1 MRPTLLREPVTETK
15 VSGGSEEADSVGCD
29 VNCPPLGAL
38 PVAPCEAAGAGLV
51 NSLIK
56 CSVVPKPHCNESSGN
71 NAGSVGFLG
80 RFGLLD
86 CRFARWENR

>member
-1 MRPTLLREPVTETK
+1 MRPTLVREPVAETK
-15 VSGGSEEADSVGCD
+15 VSGGSKEADRVGCG
-29 VNCPPLGAL
+29 VNRPPFSAL
-38 PVAPCEAAGAGLV
+38 PLAPCEAAGAGLV

>member
-15 VSGGSEEADSVGCD
+15 VSGGSEEADSVGCVVD
-29 VNCPPLGAL
+29 SPALGAL